1 MLRQLSIQN
10 LAVIADLSLD
20 FGNGF
25 NVLTGETGAGKSI
38 LIDAISLVLGHRADS
53 DAVRTGEPRAQVDA
67 AFDLAADSPAGAWL
81 RDQALDDPDD
91 PTCCL
96 IRRVVMAD
104 GGSRAF
110 INGSPANIRSL
121 RELGEHLVDI
131 HGQHDS
137 QRLLDA
143 SQQRAL
149 LDAYGRHDT
158 ALQTVAARAADLKRL
173 RDALAAAQ
181 AAGRPSQAEIELL
194 EFQLNELDA
203 AAPEPGEFEQ
213 LDQEQRRLANAEQ
226 LMRDAAAVIGLLTE
240 SDDGAAIE
248 RSGKARDVLAD
259 LESVDSAFAEA
270 RELVDSATIQL
281 EDAARLVSRQLDRM
295 ELDPDRLQVVDERLT
310 ELHRL
315 ARKHDCKPETLPEL
329 VHTLRHRL
337 DQATHAG
344 DQAARLQQ
352 EIDAALVAYKESAQQ
367 LTRARSDA
375 AMRMQQAITDHIRT
389 LGMPDAQVRISVRP
403 DSELVSPQGSDRIT
417 FEIAANPGQTARP
430 LARVASGGELSR
442 LALSIQL
449 VVLGDDAAPT
459 MIFDEVDAGIGGAV
473 AEIVGRR
480 LAELSSRHQ
489 VLCVTHLPQ
498 VAAQGQQQYHV
509 SKQSSAK
516 TTRTRVEQLLG
527 ERRVEEIAR
536 MLGGVD
542 VTERTRA
549 HAREMLGLGP
559 APA

>member
-67 AFDLAADSPAGAWL
+67 AFDLAVDSPAGAWL

-559 APA
+559 AAA

>member
-67 AFDLAADSPAGAWL
+67 AFDLAVDSPAGAWL